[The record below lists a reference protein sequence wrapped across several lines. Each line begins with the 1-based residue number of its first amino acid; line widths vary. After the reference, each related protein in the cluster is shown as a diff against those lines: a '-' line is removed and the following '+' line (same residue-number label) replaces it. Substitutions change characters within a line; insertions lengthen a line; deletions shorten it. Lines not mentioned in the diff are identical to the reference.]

1 MAQSMET
8 PNSPVRR
15 SVTSSFRI
23 DAEVYEVLQ
32 RDANAKSISLNSL
45 VNHVLRRYS
54 EFDMYMARFK
64 GVALTLRTFGELM
77 DNVGDEALAQMGS
90 LAGAEVPKAMISA
103 MYGSASPKNA
113 MKFLKL
119 IAAYSA
125 NWRYSEAPSE
135 GGTTVV
141 LAHDLGHK
149 GSIFFSNY
157 FEGMFKVMGISPR
170 ISQTDQSVILRF

>member
-1 MAQSMET
+1 MAEPMEK
-8 PNSPVRR
+8 PGSSSGK

-23 DAEVYEVLQ
+23 SAEVYEILQ
-32 RDANAKSISLNSL
+32 KDAMGKNISLNSL
-45 VNHVLRRYS
+45 VNHLLRRYS
-54 EFDMYMARFK
+54 EFDMYMTRFK
-64 GVALTLRTFGELM
+64 GVALTLRTFGNLM
-77 DNVGDEALAQMGS
+77 DNVGDDALTQIGS

-103 MYGSASPKNA
+103 MYGQANLENA
-113 MKFLKL
+113 IKFLKL
-119 IAAYSA
+119 IAAHAA

-149 GSIFFSNY
+149 GSVFFSNY
-157 FEGMFKVMGISPR
+157 FDSMFKVMGISPQ